1 MSRRD
6 VDASIIIL
14 AYNKSEFTSLCLQ
27 SLLSIRDARFEVLVV
42 DNGSTDNT
50 PEILSVFTSAFAG
63 VGQSLRVIRN
73 AENIGAPAG
82 RNQAMIEA
90 RGRYIAL
97 LDNDIVAGSR
107 EWLHDMIQYLER
119 SPETGMVGPKL
130 IYAEPPHRIQCA
142 GAGISKR
149 GKVLFMGRGMDRS
162 DPAFCKKREV
172 QALIS
177 ACVVLPRSV
186 YERTGDMDTDFS
198 PVQFEDLD
206 YCYRIREQGFR
217 LLVLPDVEMYHWE
230 SVTTAGTPELNNPY
244 NVARNSHLFK
254 KKWHHVFQNE
264 DGPAEDD
271 ARWQGWDVNQ

>member
-1 MSRRD
+1 M
-6 VDASIIIL
+6 DASIIIL
-14 AYNKSEFTSLCLQ
+14 AYNKSEFTALCLQ
-27 SLLSIRDARFEVLVV
+27 SLLCTRGVRFEIRVV

-50 PEILSVFTSAFAG
+50 PEILDIYKKAFTG
-63 VGQSLRVIRN
+63 LGQGFHVIRN

-82 RNQAMIEA
+82 RNQAMKAA
-90 RGRYIAL
+90 RGRYFAL
-97 LDNDIVAGSR
+97 LDNDIMAGSAD
-107 EWLHDMIQYLER
+107 WLHTMIQCLETA
-119 SPETGMVGPKL
+119 PETGMLGPKL

-149 GKVLFMGRGMDRS
+149 GKVLFMGRGMDRQ
-162 DPAFCKKREV
+162 DPAFRGQRQV

-177 ACVVLPRSV
+177 ACVVLPQSV
-186 YERTGDMDTDFS
+186 YKSTGDMDTGFS

-206 YCYRIREQGFR
+206 YCYRIREQGYR
-217 LLVLPDVEMYHWE
+217 LLVVPDVEMYHWE

-254 KKWHHVFQNE
+254 KKWHHVFEKE

-271 ARWQGWDVNQ
+271 ARWRGWDVNR